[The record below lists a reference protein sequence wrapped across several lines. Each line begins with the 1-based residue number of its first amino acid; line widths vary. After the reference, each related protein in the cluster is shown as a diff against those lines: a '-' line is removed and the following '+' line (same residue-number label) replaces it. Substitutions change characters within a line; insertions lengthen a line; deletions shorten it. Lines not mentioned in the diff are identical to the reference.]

1 MWRKWIETKSPQC
14 QERMNVL
21 VKSCLLRRTKDQVS
35 KVTGK
40 VLVDLP
46 RKHKLDHLV
55 ELAKDEMEVYERVEL
70 FAKAAVDK
78 FMAKAEEKK
87 MLAGGG
93 HSSYSTKSPQGAASS
108 EYAFQPGALAGLPGA
123 GEQEVKSHHILVLLL
138 RYGAH

>member
-1 MWRKWIETKSPQC
+1 M
-14 QERMNVL
+14 
-21 VKSCLLRRTKDQVS
+21 
-35 KVTGK
+35 K

-46 RKHKLDHLV
+46 EKHKIDHLG
-55 ELAKDEMEVYERVEL
+55 ELAKDEMEVFERVKL

-123 GEQEVKSHHILVLLL
+123 GKQEVKSHELLVLLL
-138 RYGAH
+138 RYGPHQLIHVRLFRTIYKL